1 MTKFWRICDDCMIN
15 LWFFENRAPGV
26 ELLKRTAG
34 GEALTAFILFD
45 AHRCFVAHAQYV
57 NWIRRRF
64 RIFFQLKFRRQI
76 RLSAPAEVG
85 SVVHCRHSACF
96 SDTEWLAYLG
106 GERCQS
112 SAARRPIR
120 RLCRKN
126 PIATLL
132 LTSFFVTEACCWNC
146 LRSNEAW
153 RYYSSRQFF
162 AVSAVCWDLWP
173 EEKGRGTC
181 ETDSSCKP
189 DNPPVALSKRLSC
202 RNSSGNA
209 SIRWPEQVAYA
220 KYRLHKYK

>member
-1 MTKFWRICDDCMIN
+1 MTKLWRICDDCMIN
-15 LWFFENRAPGV
+15 LWFFKNRAPGV

-85 SVVHCRHSACF
+85 SVVHCRRSACF

-112 SAARRPIR
+112 SAACRPIR

-146 LRSNEAW
+146 LRSNKAW
-153 RYYSSRQFF
+153 RYYSSRQFLL
-162 AVSAVCWDLWP
+162 SALYAGIYGQ
-173 EEKGRGTC
+173 KRRRGAPVKLTARVNR
-181 ETDSSCKP
+181 TSP
-189 DNPPVALSKRLSC
+189 PPVALSKRLSC
-202 RNSSGNA
+202 RNSNGKA
-209 SIRWPEQVAYA
+209 SIRWPEQV
-220 KYRLHKYK
+220 RHI